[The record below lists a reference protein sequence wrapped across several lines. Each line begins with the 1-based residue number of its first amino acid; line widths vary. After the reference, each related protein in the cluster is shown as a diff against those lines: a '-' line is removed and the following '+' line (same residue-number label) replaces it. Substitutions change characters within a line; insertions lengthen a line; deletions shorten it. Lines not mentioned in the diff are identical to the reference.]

1 MKNLVFLVL
10 LLSLTACPGE
20 NVGPFESDFSGFW
33 KLKETQN
40 TNGKIDIPTTN
51 QYFYRE
57 WYGSIGQYTTEG
69 RDSIIF
75 YNERVPVQK
84 TAIITRVERNIKAR
98 KATSLLYDGTYI
110 SLQLIL
116 VNNGSLSDSYL
127 EIRRAKDIDKLNES
141 PTEKYTVVSR
151 VREW

>member
-1 MKNLVFLVL
+1 MKNLIFLVL
-10 LLSLTACPGE
+10 LLSLTSCPGE

-40 TNGKIDIPTTN
+40 INGKIDIPTTN

-84 TAIITRVERNIKAR
+84 TAIITRIERNIKAR
-98 KATSLLYDGTYI
+98 KAISLLYDNTYI
-110 SLQLIL
+110 SLQFIS
-116 VNNGSLSDSYL
+116 NGTSSNSYL
-127 EIRRAKDIDKLNES
+127 EVRRAKDIDKLNES
-141 PTEKYTVVSR
+141 PVEKYNRISMT
-151 VREW
+151 REW

>member
-84 TAIITRVERNIKAR
+84 TAIITRVERNIKIR
-98 KATSLLYDGTYI
+98 KAISLLYDNTYI
-110 SLQLIL
+110 SLQFIS
-116 VNNGSLSDSYL
+116 NGTSSNSYL
-127 EIRRAKDIDKLNES
+127 EVRRAKDIDKLNES
-141 PTEKYTVVSR
+141 PVEKYNRISMT
-151 VREW
+151 REW

>member
-1 MKNLVFLVL
+1 MKNFVFLLL

-84 TAIITRVERNIKAR
+84 TAIITRIERNIKAR
-98 KATSLLYDGTYI
+98 KAISLLYDNTYI
-110 SLQLIL
+110 SLQFIS
-116 VNNGSLSDSYL
+116 NGTSSNSYL
-127 EIRRAKDIDKLNES
+127 EVRRAKDIDKLNES
-141 PTEKYTVVSR
+141 PVEKYNRISMT
-151 VREW
+151 REW